1 MSCGESYDNKGL
13 NHTVLK
19 VDIKKNVEE
28 GSKFSSDCEF
38 IFVLDKSSSMNGYV
52 NDILTRVFPKVY
64 DKLNFKEDKKIN
76 LLTFDSYITIYI
88 YNKNDFK
95 NSTLSGGGSTY
106 MSQIPTELEKI
117 LKNFDSNKT
126 ICLLTLSD
134 GMIADQDQTQENS
147 ANLVKTL
154 NGRFTNFNSQAI
166 RFMSSDYAEPDTRA
180 LCSLLQLN
188 SNLQNNNSDILL
200 TFNPRDNNNNN
211 VNMSDNK
218 CEELATEI
226 YKLFEGSKGSGW
238 ILKSKKDT
246 KFKINPFGDNLSLLE
261 LPKGK
266 TTLFIN
272 KICANNISKDFS
284 LSSKDNSKKGSLLSK
299 GEVTQSNLYQVYQD
313 TIEKLM
319 KKVIINKGIENSN
332 SKNNNNEIINFIKD
346 LEDKTPGKK
355 ESNKN
360 LIKVFED
367 INNDQSANNLN
378 GNELNDYINKKLNEF
393 KESIDKIVKEEKSNT
408 KKDKRK
414 HKRIKSDDDDENYKP
429 SKQSLCIYNLEKIQD
444 KIKEYDNYLKEK
456 RKREKKIKKK
466 KMIKPKKDEP
476 KKDEDAM
483 IMIVP
488 ARKLSENLREIFKG
502 TKIKC
507 DKKMKKKKD

>member
-1 MSCGESYDNKGL
+1 
-13 NHTVLK
+13 
-19 VDIKKNVEE
+19 
-28 GSKFSSDCEF
+28 
-38 IFVLDKSSSMNGYV
+38 
-52 NDILTRVFPKVY
+52 
-64 DKLNFKEDKKIN
+64 
-76 LLTFDSYITIYI
+76 
-88 YNKNDFK
+88 
-95 NSTLSGGGSTY
+95 
-106 MSQIPTELEKI
+106 
-117 LKNFDSNKT
+117 
-126 ICLLTLSD
+126 
-134 GMIADQDQTQENS
+134 
-147 ANLVKTL
+147 
-154 NGRFTNFNSQAI
+154 
-166 RFMSSDYAEPDTRA
+166 MSSDYAEPDTRA

-238 ILKSKKDT
+238 ILKSKINT
-246 KFKINPFGDNLSLLE
+246 KFKIDPFGENLSLLE

-272 KICANNISKDFS
+272 EICANKININFS
-284 LSSKDNSKKGSLLSK
+284 LSSIDNFKKGSLLSK

-393 KESIDKIVKEEKSNT
+393 QESIDKIVKEEKSNT
-408 KKDKRK
+408 KKATTK
-414 HKRIKSDDDDENYKP
+414 HKRKKSDDDDDGNYIP
-429 SKQSLCIYNLEKIQD
+429 TKQSLLIYDLEKIQD
-444 KIKEYDNYLKEK
+444 KKQNY
-456 RKREKKIKKK
+456 
-466 KMIKPKKDEP
+466 
-476 KKDEDAM
+476 
-483 IMIVP
+483 
-488 ARKLSENLREIFKG
+488 
-502 TKIKC
+502 
-507 DKKMKKKKD
+507 

>member
-1 MSCGESYDNKGL
+1 LSCGESYDNNGL
-13 NHTVLK
+13 KHTVLK
-19 VDIKKNVEE
+19 IDIKNNVEKS
-28 GSKFSSDCEF
+28 SKFSSDCEF

-64 DKLNFKEDKKIN
+64 DKLKFKEIKKIN
-76 LLTFDSYITIYI
+76 LLTFDSYINSYT

-95 NSTLSGGGSTY
+95 NSSISGGGGTY
-106 MSQIPTELEKI
+106 MNQIPTELEKI

-134 GMIADQDQTQENS
+134 GMIADQDQTQENAS
-147 ANLVKTL
+147 NLVKTL

-200 TFNPRDNNNNN
+200 TFNPRDNNNNFH
-211 VNMSDNK
+211 MSDDK
-218 CEELATEI
+218 CEELAI
-226 YKLFEGSKGSGW
+226 KICKLFEGSKGSGW
-238 ILKSKKDT
+238 ILKSKINT
-246 KFKINPFGDNLSLLE
+246 KFKIDPFGENLSLLE

-272 KICANNISKDFS
+272 EICANKININFS
-284 LSSKDNSKKGSLLSK
+284 LSSIDNFKKGSLLSK

-332 SKNNNNEIINFIKD
+332 SKDNNNKIINFIKV
-346 LEDKTPGKK
+346 LEENTPGTKK
-355 ESNKN
+355 NNKN
-360 LIKVFED
+360 LTEVFEN
-367 INNDQSANNLN
+367 INNDQSVNNLN

-393 KESIDKIVKEEKSNT
+393 QESIDKIVKEEKSNIKKEKKNHKRKKNVDLEYIPT
-408 KKDKRK
+408 KQSLILYDTEMNEKMKKQNCLK
-414 HKRIKSDDDDENYKP
+414 HKRKRSKKDDKP
-429 SKQSLCIYNLEKIQD
+429 
-444 KIKEYDNYLKEK
+444 
-456 RKREKKIKKK
+456 KKK
-466 KMIKPKKDEP
+466 PIKPKNDENA
-476 KKDEDAM
+476 E
-483 IMIVP
+483 
-488 ARKLSENLREIFKG
+488 L
-502 TKIKC
+502 
-507 DKKMKKKKD
+507 

>member
-76 LLTFDSYITIYI
+76 LLTFDSYITSYI

-134 GMIADQDQTQENS
+134 GMIADQDQTQKNS

-408 KKDKRK
+408 KKVIIK
-414 HKRIKSDDDDENYKP
+414 HKRKKKKSDDDDDVNYIP
-429 SKQSLCIYNLEKIQD
+429 TKQSLLIYDLEKIQD
-444 KIKEYDNYLKEK
+444 KIQNYENYLKEK
-456 RKREKKIKKK
+456 RKREKKREKKK
-466 KMIKPKKDEP
+466 EKKKPKKDEN
-476 KKDEDAM
+476 AM
-483 IMIVP
+483 IMVVP
-488 ARKLSENLREIFKG
+488 ADKVCENVKKILKL
-502 TKIKC
+502 TKVKSVKI
-507 DKKMKKKKD
+507 MKKKKD